1 MITWPTA
8 VWALLSHA
16 GQKISGLQHRLI
28 NMWVMFFVLGCVF
41 CPLCWP
47 VAVKSAVC
55 AGSSHLP
62 TAKPALQADRKAT
75 CCTQTSTRGQSATI
89 CAWKKLMELQ
99 SWGVNI
105 ICSTPAHQLN
115 SALIQAQS
123 TDARVF
129 FKSGVFWHSWSI
141 IIRLKTPVRKINSV
155 ALFCC
160 INIRSCLSKYK
171 PYNIFWIFSPLRK
184 FSKSSVF
191 SDCNTVHMYKR
202 PKCTCSTCVR
212 VDMASDAS
220 GVSPV

>member
-1 MITWPTA
+1 
-8 VWALLSHA
+8 
-16 GQKISGLQHRLI
+16 
-28 NMWVMFFVLGCVF
+28 MWVMFFVLGCVF

-75 CCTQTSTRGQSATI
+75 CCTQMSTRGQSATI
-89 CAWKKLMELQ
+89 CVWKKLLELQ

-115 SALIQAQS
+115 SALIPAQS

-129 FKSGVFWHSWSI
+129 FKSGVFWRYWSI
-141 IIRLKTPVRKINSV
+141 IIRLFARVTVWLFSV
-155 ALFCC
+155 VLTSARVFPNTNL
-160 INIRSCLSKYK
+160 
-171 PYNIFWIFSPLRK
+171 FWIFSPLRK

-191 SDCNTVHMYKR
+191 SDCNTVRMYKR

>member
-123 TDARVF
+123 THARVF
-129 FKSGVFWHSWSI
+129 FKSGDFWRYWSI
-141 IIRLKTPVRKINSV
+141 IIRLFARLTVWLFSV
-155 ALFCC
+155 VLTSVCVFPNTNHTTYSEYFHPWGSFLKALF
-160 INIRSCLSKYK
+160 
-171 PYNIFWIFSPLRK
+171 
-184 FSKSSVF
+184 F